1 MRLSPRLRH
10 VFELVPLT
18 GAVADIGSGHGA
30 LAAALAG
37 RGQRVVATERTPRTE
52 EGLRRDLARLGI
64 PVATRRGEGL
74 AALREGEVET
84 AVIAGLGGR
93 SLLRILESSRWLP
106 RWLVLQP
113 MQDAD
118 LVEAWIRAR
127 SWPAV
132 AADAV
137 DRGRHYRAWRV
148 EVPAE
153 GATAGVRR

>member
-10 VFELVPLT
+10 VFELVPLS

-30 LAAALAG
+30 LAAALAA

-52 EGLRRDLARLGI
+52 AGLRRDLARLGI
-64 PVATRRGEGL
+64 PVVTRRGEGL
-74 AALREGEVET
+74 AALREGEGGT
-84 AVIAGLGGR
+84 AGIPGLGGR

-118 LVEAWIRAR
+118 LVEAWIRATG
-127 SWPAV
+127 W
-132 AADAV
+132 AAGATEATE
-137 DRGRHYRAWRV
+137 RGRRHRAWRGQG
-148 EVPAE
+148 PD
-153 GATAGVRR
+153 

>member
-1 MRLSPRLRH
+1 MRLSARLRR
-10 VFELVPLT
+10 VFELVPDT

-30 LAAALAG
+30 LAAALAA
-37 RGQRVVATERTPRTE
+37 RGQRVLATERTPRTE
-52 EGLRRDLARLGI
+52 AGLRRDLTRLGI

-84 AVIAGLGGR
+84 AVIAGIGGR

-118 LVEAWIRAR
+118 LVEDWILAR
-127 SWPAV
+127 QWPAITT
-132 AADAV
+132 DAV
-137 DRGRHYRAWRV
+137 ERGRRYRAWRV
-148 EVPAE
+148 EVPARDSV
-153 GATAGVRR
+153 AP